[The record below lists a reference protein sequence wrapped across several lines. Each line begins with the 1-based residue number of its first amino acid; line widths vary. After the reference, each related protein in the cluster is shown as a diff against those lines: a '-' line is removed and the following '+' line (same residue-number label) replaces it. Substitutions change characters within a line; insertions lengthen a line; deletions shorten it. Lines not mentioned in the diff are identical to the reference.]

1 VTALHFSIGGMR
13 IRVEA
18 AEPFPANFVGDR
30 LALFQTDEAPDPP
43 DILVHWERGDPPCRG
58 VGPLIY
64 APGSIWRL
72 HRSADGE
79 GYAAVISYA
88 QGGELVPQ
96 ATLVEA
102 DEHWRTFRVTENAP
116 RDAFQSLL
124 NLGAGELIVRTRILF
139 LGGIVFHAC
148 AIDDG
153 GRGILMV
160 GHSGAGKSTQS
171 LIWSGIG
178 ATVLSDDR
186 IAVRLKNGAPVAYG
200 TPWGGTADI
209 AHNGSVPL
217 RAVLVLEQAPVNE
230 LVPLTGAE
238 ALSVLLVRSF
248 LPYWNADL
256 MNRAMDTVSKLM
268 ECVPVYIFRCRPDES
283 VVPVV
288 RSVL

>member
-1 VTALHFSIGGMR
+1 MR

-30 LALFQTDEAPDPP
+30 LALFQTDEAPEPP
-43 DILVHWERGDPPCRG
+43 DILVQWERGDPTRRK

-72 HRSADGE
+72 HRSAHGK
-79 GYAAVISYA
+79 GYVAIISYA
-88 QGGELVPQ
+88 HGGELTPQ

-116 RDAFQSLL
+116 RDAYQSLL

-139 LGGIVFHAC
+139 LNGIVFHAC
-148 AIDDG
+148 AIDDAG
-153 GRGILMV
+153 KGILMV

-171 LIWSGIG
+171 LIWSKIG

-186 IAVRLKNGAPVAYG
+186 IAVRMQDGTPVAYG

-209 AHNGSVPL
+209 AHNGSVPV
-217 RAVLVLEQAPVNE
+217 RAVLILEQAPENE
-230 LVPLTGAE
+230 LVPLPGAQ
-238 ALSVLLVRSF
+238 ALPLLLVRSF
-248 LPYWNADL
+248 LPYWSGDL
-256 MNRAMDTVSKLM
+256 VNRAVDTVLKLM
-268 ECVPVYIFRCRPDES
+268 ERVPVYIFRCRADET

-288 RSVL
+288 RSVM